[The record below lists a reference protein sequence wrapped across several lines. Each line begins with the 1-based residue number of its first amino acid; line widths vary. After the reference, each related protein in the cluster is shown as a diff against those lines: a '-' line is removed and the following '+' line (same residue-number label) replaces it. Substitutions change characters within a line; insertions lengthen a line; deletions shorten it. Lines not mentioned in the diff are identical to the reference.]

1 MTDTDLEQ
9 KAALPEQETVLLEAE
24 EDIPAEADAE
34 VQASSVPDEE
44 IPAVPQIVEL
54 GNLLS
59 ELQAI
64 LGPEEQVITKAPEEK
79 KKPSRAKRFWKG
91 FGRFLATTVLRLLLV
106 VFTAVLVA
114 FAGLVLALNLVFNG
128 PSSHARDQLTMSLL
142 EASATKWVPAI
153 FLGEETVAEI
163 RAAAGIELPSEQSN
177 TSLVTINTDSS
188 LAGSADEW
196 ADYPDGIRIEEY
208 RGETYTA
215 HIMIIRN
222 PAQVYCGTN
231 TSKFSEEIPGMRL
244 NTKMNRAGAIAGI
257 NGGAFNDDGT
267 MSNVIG
273 SLPIGLVVSQGKILW
288 NDGSSYD
295 GFVGFTEDNILV
307 VAKSM
312 SAGKAQELKI
322 RDGCCFGPVLI
333 MDGQVNDK
341 AYSANSGLNPRT
353 CIGQRADGAVV
364 MLCIDGRQANS
375 LGGTYADA
383 TDILVE
389 YGCVNAC
396 NLDGG
401 SSSIMYYRD
410 TQGRYGEPGE
420 LQMINNYSL
429 LQEQPRGMPTFF
441 LVAPAEEPDK

>member
-1 MTDTDLEQ
+1 MTDVNAEEKLAAAQ
-9 KAALPEQETVLLEAE
+9 AALSAEAE
-24 EDIPAEADAE
+24 PIPAEKNTAE
-34 VQASSVPDEE
+34 DE
-44 IPAVPQIVEL
+44 IPAAEEAPAVPEFVEL
-54 GNLLS
+54 GNLIPEIRGL
-59 ELQAI
+59 
-64 LGPEEQVITKAPEEK
+64 LGPEEQVVEKPKEEK
-79 KKPSRAKRFWKG
+79 KKPGRAKKFWRA

-106 VFTAVLVA
+106 IFTAVLIV
-114 FAGLVLALNLVFNG
+114 FAGLVLVLNLVFTG
-128 PSSHARDQLTMSLL
+128 PSPHARDQLTMSLL
-142 EASATKWVPAI
+142 EASGTKWVPAI
-153 FLGEETVAEI
+153 FLGEEKVAEI
-163 RAAAGIELPSEQSN
+163 QAAAGIELPSEQSN
-177 TSLVTINTDSS
+177 TSLVTIHTDSS
-188 LAGSADEW
+188 LAGAQDEW

-222 PAQVYCGTN
+222 PAQVYVGTN
-231 TSKFSEEIPGMRL
+231 TSKFSEDTPGMRL
-244 NTKMNRAGAIAGI
+244 NTKMNISGAIAGV

-267 MSNVIG
+267 MSSVIG
-273 SLPIGLVVSQGKILW
+273 SLPIGLVVSKGKILW
-288 NDGSSYD
+288 NDGRSYD

-312 SAGKAQELKI
+312 SANKARELKI

-333 MDGQVNDK
+333 MDGQVNDA

-364 MLCIDGRQANS
+364 LLCIDGRQANS

-410 TQGRYGEPGE
+410 TQGRYGEPGA

-441 LVAPAEEPDK
+441 LVAPAEEAE

>member
-1 MTDTDLEQ
+1 MTDLEQ
-9 KAALPEQETVLLEAE
+9 EPKACLEELAPEEAPGAVETEHEPAAALRL
-24 EDIPAEADAE
+24 
-34 VQASSVPDEE
+34 
-44 IPAVPQIVEL
+44 VEL
-54 GNLLS
+54 GDLIPQIRGL
-59 ELQAI
+59 
-64 LGPEEQVITKAPEEK
+64 LGPEEQVMEQPGEEK
-79 KKPSRAKRFWKG
+79 KKPGRAKRFWKG
-91 FGRFLATTVLRLLLV
+91 LGRFLVTAVLRLLLV
-106 VFTAVLVA
+106 VFTAVLIV
-114 FAGLVLALNLVFNG
+114 FAGAVLVLNLIFNG
-128 PSSHARDQLTMSLL
+128 PSPHARDQLTMSLL
-142 EASATKWVPAI
+142 EASGTKWLPAI
-153 FLGEETVAEI
+153 FLGEEKVAQI
-163 RAAAGIELPSEQSN
+163 QASAGMELPSEQSN
-177 TSLVTINTDSS
+177 TSLVTIQTDSS
-188 LAGSADEW
+188 LTGSQDEW

-215 HIMIIRN
+215 HIMIIRD
-222 PAQVYCGTN
+222 PSQVYVGTS
-231 TSKFSEEIPGMRL
+231 TSSFSEDTPGMRL
-244 NTKMNRAGAIAGI
+244 NTKMNYSGAIAGV

-267 MSNVIG
+267 MSSVIG
-273 SLPIGLVVSQGKILW
+273 SLPIGLVVSKGRILW

-295 GFVGFTEDNILV
+295 GFVGFTEDDILV

-312 SAGKAQELKI
+312 SANKARELKI

-333 MDGQVNDK
+333 MDGQVNDA

-364 MLCIDGRQANS
+364 LLCIDGRQANS

-410 TQGRYGEPGE
+410 TQGRYGAPGE

-429 LQEQPRGMPTFF
+429 LQEQPRGMPTFI
-441 LVAPAEEPDK
+441 LVAPAEEMEE